1 MLYKDFIDDIESS
14 NHNDWLYDDELGLYI
29 FKGNINISILS
40 DREWVLEGD
49 DQYFHEEWA
58 ENNPDPRAYRKRF
71 YLRYRGNI
79 IETVYGA
86 YVDGMRCFI
95 PIPRISD
102 MTISKFQYSVG
113 EIINNCI
120 NVMNNYDDYLRRAG
134 IQVR

>member
-1 MLYKDFIDDIESS
+1 MLYKDFIADIESS
-14 NHNDWLYDDELGLYI
+14 NHNDWMYDDELGLYI

-58 ENNPDPRAYRKRF
+58 ENNP
-71 YLRYRGNI
+71 
-79 IETVYGA
+79 ETVYGA